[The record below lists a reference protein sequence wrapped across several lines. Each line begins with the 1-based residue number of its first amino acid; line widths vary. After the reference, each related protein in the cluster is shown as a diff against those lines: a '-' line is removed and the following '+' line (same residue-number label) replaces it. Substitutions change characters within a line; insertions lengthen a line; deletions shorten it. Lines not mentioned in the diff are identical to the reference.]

1 MDLMRQ
7 VFQVDVLERYAAK
20 GRGVITCMSAGND
33 VIVLGTSKGWLIR
46 HDFGAG
52 DSYDIDLSAGRPG
65 EQSIHKV
72 FVDPGGSHCIAT
84 IVGSGG
90 AETFYTHAK
99 WSKPRVLSK
108 LKGLVVNAVAWNRQ
122 QITEAST
129 KEIILGTDTG
139 QLHEMAVDEKDK
151 REKYIKLLFELNEL
165 PEAFMGLQME
175 TASLSNGT
183 RYYVMAVTP
192 TRLYSFTGFG
202 SLDILEILFVFETL
216 LLSYLNILTVF
227 ASYVDR
233 AVHFMELP
241 VMVVF
246 FISELHF
253 FIKQRRAVHFAW
265 LSGAGIYHGGLN
277 FGAQRS
283 YVVKS
288 LLTLSFVNILGSSPN
303 GDENFVENKALLSYS
318 KLSEGAEAVK
328 PGSMAV
334 SEYHFLLLMG
344 NKVKVVNR
352 ISEQIIEELQF
363 DQTSDSISRGI
374 IGLCSDATAG
384 VFYAYD
390 QNSIFQ
396 VSVNDEGRDMW
407 KVYLDMKEYA
417 AALVNCR
424 DPLQRDQVY
433 LVQAE
438 AAFATKDFHR
448 AASFYAK
455 INYILS
461 FEEITLKFISV
472 SEQDA
477 LRTFLLRKLDNL
489 AKDDKCQITMISTW
503 ATELYLDKINRLLLE
518 DDTALENRSSE
529 YQSIMREFRAFLS
542 DCKDVLDEAT
552 TMKLLESYGRVE
564 ELVFFAS
571 LKEQHEI
578 VVHHYI
584 QQGEA
589 KKALQMLRKP
599 AVPIDLQVQIKFRI
613 WNIEPLGLYPSL
625 QCTGCRFF
633 LFCFL
638 IVLKSPVI
646 YLHLLPYQLAD
657 LSCLSETI
665 ILEKTITDGLP
676 TLQYKFAPDLIM
688 LDAYETVESWMTTN
702 NLNPR
707 KLIPAMMRYSSEPHA
722 KNETHEV
729 IKYLEFCVHRLH
741 NEDPGVHNLLLS
753 LYAKQ
758 EDDSALLRFLQC
770 KFGKGRENGPE
781 FFYDPK
787 YALRLCLKEKRM
799 RACVHIYG
807 MMSMHEEA
815 VALALQGFN
824 QFLTAGDGRLG
835 DGLRKASHRTLTE
848 SFLRFVWGLGL
859 SDFNHTISNVN
870 LKTLDLVLCGSLFI
884 ILLLVKAK
892 ARVDPELAMAEADK
906 VEDDEDLR
914 KKLWLMVAKHVIEQ
928 EKGTKRENI
937 RKAIAFL
944 KETDG
949 LLKIE
954 DILPFFPDFALIDD
968 FKEAICS
975 SLDDYNKQ
983 IEQLKQEMNDATHGA
998 DNIRNDISAL
1008 AQRYAVIDRDEDCG
1022 VCRRKILIAGRDYRM
1037 ARGYASVGPMAPFY
1051 VFPCGHAFHA
1061 QCLIAHVTQ
1070 CTNETQV
1077 SVVDIVLS
1085 YKRLQ
1090 SGWNTV
1096 ASGGLHISHTKD
1108 AEYILDL
1115 QKQLTLLGSEARK
1128 DANGVTTEDSI
1139 TSMTPTDKLRSQLD
1153 DAIASECPFCGDLMI
1168 REISLPFIAPEEA
1181 HQFASWEIKPQNLG
1195 NHRSLSLPV

>member
-1 MDLMRQ
+1 MRQ

-202 SLDILEILFVFETL
+202 SLD
-216 LLSYLNILTVF
+216 TVF
-227 ASYVDR
+227 ASYLDR

-288 LLTLSFVNILGSSPN
+288 LLTFSFANILGSSPN

-417 AALVNCR
+417 AALANCR

-433 LVQAE
+433 LVQCISLKLME
-438 AAFATKDFHR
+438 GVLQ
-448 AASFYAK
+448 

-472 SEQDA
+472 TEQDA

-529 YQSIMREFRAFLS
+529 YQSIIREFRAFLS

-599 AVPIDLQVQIKFRI
+599 AVPIDL
-613 WNIEPLGLYPSL
+613 
-625 QCTGCRFF
+625 
-633 LFCFL
+633 
-638 IVLKSPVI
+638 
-646 YLHLLPYQLAD
+646 QLAD

-729 IKYLEFCVHRLH
+729 IKYLEFCVHRSH

-815 VALALQGFN
+815 VALALQ
-824 QFLTAGDGRLG
+824 
-835 DGLRKASHRTLTE
+835 
-848 SFLRFVWGLGL
+848 
-859 SDFNHTISNVN
+859 
-870 LKTLDLVLCGSLFI
+870 
-884 ILLLVKAK
+884 
-892 ARVDPELAMAEADK
+892 VDPELAMAEADK

-1070 CTNETQV
+1070 CTNETQ
-1077 SVVDIVLS
+1077 
-1085 YKRLQ
+1085 
-1090 SGWNTV
+1090 
-1096 ASGGLHISHTKD
+1096 

>member
-1 MDLMRQ
+1 MDQGRE
-7 VFQVDVLERYAAK
+7 VFTVDLLERYATK
-20 GRGVITCMSAGND
+20 GRGVITCMAAGND
-33 VIVLGTSKGWLIR
+33 VIVIGTSKGWIIR
-46 HDFGAG
+46 HDFGVG
-52 DSYDIDLSAGRPG
+52 DSNDIDLSAGRPG
-65 EQSIHKV
+65 EQSIHRV

-84 IVGSGG
+84 VVGSGG
-90 AETFYTHAK
+90 ADTFYTHAK
-99 WSKPRVLSK
+99 WTKPRVLSR

-129 KEIILGTDTG
+129 REVILGTENG
-139 QLHEMAVDEKDK
+139 QLYEIAVDEKDK
-151 REKYIKLLFELNEL
+151 REKHIKPLFELAEL
-165 PEAFMGLQME
+165 PEAIMGLQME
-175 TASLSNGT
+175 TAIMSNGS

-192 TRLYSFTGFG
+192 TRLYSFTGIG
-202 SLDILEILFVFETL
+202 TLE
-216 LLSYLNILTVF
+216 TVF
-227 ASYVDR
+227 ASYLNR

-241 VMVVF
+241 GE
-246 FISELHF
+246 IPNSDLHF
-253 FIKQRRAVHFAW
+253 FIKQRRAIHFAW
-265 LSGAGIYHGGLN
+265 LSGAGIYHGSLN
-277 FGAQRS
+277 FGAQH
-283 YVVKS
+283 
-288 LLTLSFVNILGSSPN
+288 SSPN
-303 GDENFVENKALLSYS
+303 GDQNFVENKALLDYA
-318 KLSEGAEAVK
+318 KLSNGTEVVK
-328 PGSMAV
+328 PSSMAV
-334 SEYHFLLLMG
+334 SEFHFLLLIG

-363 DQTSDSISRGI
+363 DQVSDSSSRGI

-384 VFYAYD
+384 LFYAYD

-407 KVYLDMKEYA
+407 RVYLDMKEYA
-417 AALVNCR
+417 AALANSR

-438 AAFATKDFHR
+438 AAFSSRDFLR

-472 SEQDA
+472 NEQDA

-489 AKDDKCQITMISTW
+489 SKDDKCQITMISTW

-518 DDTALENRSSE
+518 DDTALVNRNSE
-529 YQSIMREFRAFLS
+529 YQSIIKEFRAFLS
-542 DCKDVLDEAT
+542 DCKDVLDEVT
-552 TMKLLESYGRVE
+552 TMRLLESYGRVE
-564 ELVFFAS
+564 ELVYFAS

-578 VVHHYI
+578 VIHYYI

-589 KKALQMLRKP
+589 KKALEVLRKP
-599 AVPIDLQVQIKFRI
+599 AVPIDLQ
-613 WNIEPLGLYPSL
+613 
-625 QCTGCRFF
+625 
-633 LFCFL
+633 
-638 IVLKSPVI
+638 
-646 YLHLLPYQLAD
+646 
-657 LSCLSETI
+657 
-665 ILEKTITDGLP
+665 
-676 TLQYKFAPDLIM
+676 YKFAPDLIT
-688 LDAYETVESWMTTN
+688 LDAYETVEFWMASN

-729 IKYLEFCVHRLH
+729 IKYLEFCVHNLH
-741 NEDPGVHNLLLS
+741 SEDPGIHNLLLS

-758 EDDSALLRFLQC
+758 EDDSSLLRFLQC
-770 KFGKGRENGPE
+770 KYGKGQENGPD

-799 RACVHIYG
+799 RACVHIYS

-815 VALALQGFN
+815 VALALQ
-824 QFLTAGDGRLG
+824 
-835 DGLRKASHRTLTE
+835 
-848 SFLRFVWGLGL
+848 
-859 SDFNHTISNVN
+859 I
-870 LKTLDLVLCGSLFI
+870 
-884 ILLLVKAK
+884 
-892 ARVDPELAMAEADK
+892 DPELAMAEADK

-1008 AQRYAVIDRDEDCG
+1008 AQRYVVIDRDEDCG
-1022 VCRRKILIAGRDYRM
+1022 VCKRKILAIGGDYRM
-1037 ARGYASVGPMAPFY
+1037 ASGYTAVGSMAPFY
-1051 VFPCGHAFHA
+1051 VFPCGHAFHSH
-1061 QCLIAHVTQ
+1061 CLIAHVTR
-1070 CTNETQV
+1070 CTNESQ
-1077 SVVDIVLS
+1077 
-1085 YKRLQ
+1085 
-1090 SGWNTV
+1090 
-1096 ASGGLHISHTKD
+1096 

-1115 QKQLTLLGSEARK
+1115 QKQLTLLGSEVRRES
-1128 DANGVTTEDSI
+1128 NGGLTNEVI
-1139 TSMTPTDKLRSQLD
+1139 TSISPADKLRSQLD
-1153 DAIASECPFCGDLMI
+1153 DAVASECPFCCELMI
-1168 REISLPFIAPEEA
+1168 CEISLPFIMPEEA
-1181 HQFASWEIKPQNLG
+1181 QQVASWEIKPQNLG
-1195 NHRSLSLPV
+1195 NQRSFSLPV